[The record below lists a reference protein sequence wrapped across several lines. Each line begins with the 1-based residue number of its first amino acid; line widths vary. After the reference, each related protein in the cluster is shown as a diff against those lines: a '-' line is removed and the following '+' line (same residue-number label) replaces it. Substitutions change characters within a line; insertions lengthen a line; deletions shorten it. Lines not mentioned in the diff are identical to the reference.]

1 MSIMPAPSDTDAAE
15 RFMRGQATFEQL
27 TGFSAAGFI
36 ESLEGVAP
44 HFARNIMEWEFA
56 DVMGRSSLDTR
67 TQEIVAITTFATL
80 GATAAPILKFRI
92 ATALRAGVT
101 REEIIDIF
109 IQISLGAGLPTALAA
124 IKMAEAT
131 FAESTASEP

>member
-1 MSIMPAPSDTDAAE
+1 
-15 RFMRGQATFEQL
+15 
-27 TGFSAAGFI
+27 
-36 ESLEGVAP
+36 
-44 HFARNIMEWEFA
+44 
-56 DVMGRSSLDTR
+56 MGRSSLDTR

-131 FAESTASEP
+131 FAESMASEP